1 MGKLTLKVL
10 SPSKVGKN
18 NNDNSCVI
26 KVSDGHNSVLLTGDI
41 SKAVEQKLVSENA
54 TGKEVDLNAD
64 ILIAPHHGSKTSSSL
79 AFIKQVKPDWV
90 VFSAGYKNRW
100 RFPILSVVERYQ
112 LLNVE
117 HLTTANTGFI
127 RFNVENQ
134 HIDVKTYREDLASY
148 WYHRHLAF

>member
-1 MGKLTLKVL
+1 M
-10 SPSKVGKN
+10 GKN

-26 KVSDGHNSVLLTGDI
+26 KISDGNKSVLLTGDI
-41 SKAVEQKLVSENA
+41 SKVVEQKLVNEHVSQYKNKSEL
-54 TGKEVDLNAD
+54 KAD
-64 ILIAPHHGSKTSSSL
+64 ILIAPHHGSKTSSSQ
-79 AFIKQVKPDWV
+79 AFIQQVEPQWV

-100 RFPILSVVERYQ
+100 NFPILSVVERYQ

-134 HIDVKTYREDLASY
+134 HIDVKTYREDLAAY